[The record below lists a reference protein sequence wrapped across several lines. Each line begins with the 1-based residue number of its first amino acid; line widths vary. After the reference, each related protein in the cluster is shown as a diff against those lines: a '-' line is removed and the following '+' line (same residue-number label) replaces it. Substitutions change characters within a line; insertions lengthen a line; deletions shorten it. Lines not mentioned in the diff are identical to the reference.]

1 MIKELLKSKS
11 TFATPIVLYLFDA
24 LGMDALTFESETI
37 AEYLKQIEPSTP
49 QALIDRTNA
58 ALGLFNSDLFWNDP
72 VTFGIVCRSLNRNK
86 FPMGEEPSMGDMAW
100 GVSEAT
106 LLCGDVNGEDV
117 ADKFSESI
125 VKYVRFTFKNNAVY
139 SLPKSLDDF
148 GPIPYTLS
156 INDPEMAAARQ
167 FESDQSA
174 ASIDLL
180 VTKKMLE
187 LFLQIKKSQVRLDAE
202 AEKEI
207 DTLIKHYQDSG
218 ITI

>member
-11 TFATPIVLYLFDA
+11 TFATPVVLYLFDQ
-24 LGMDALTFESETI
+24 LGTDAIEFEAETI
-37 AEYLKQIEPSTP
+37 GEYLKQIEPNTP
-49 QALIDRTNA
+49 RELIDRTNA

-86 FPMGEEPSMGDMAW
+86 FPLKDEPTIGDMAW
-100 GVSEAT
+100 GVSEVT
-106 LLCGDVNGEDV
+106 LLTGDVLEEEI
-117 ADKFSESI
+117 ADKFSENI
-125 VKYVRFTFKNNAVY
+125 VKYVIFTFKNNAVY

-148 GPIPYTLS
+148 GPIPYTLN
-156 INDPEMAAARQ
+156 INDPEMAQARQ
-167 FESDQSA
+167 HESDQA
-174 ASIDLL
+174 AAGIDLL

-187 LFLQIKKSQVRLDAE
+187 LFLQIKQSGVKLDQQAT
-202 AEKEI
+202 KEI